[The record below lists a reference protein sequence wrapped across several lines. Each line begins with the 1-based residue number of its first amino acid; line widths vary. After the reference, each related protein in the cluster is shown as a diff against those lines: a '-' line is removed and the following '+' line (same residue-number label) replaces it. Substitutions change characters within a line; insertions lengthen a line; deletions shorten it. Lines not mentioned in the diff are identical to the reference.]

1 MGRPEA
7 AAISWRDRAA
17 MGRPEAAAIS
27 WRDRV
32 AMGRPQAA
40 RTRAWGDW
48 RSNLPVLPVLPVLMK
63 SASALI
69 VGGGIVGASVAWH
82 LARLGWRDVVIADR
96 ASGPGGGSS
105 ARTAGV
111 FHAGFSAPLLVR
123 LSLLSREKLARFR
136 EDTGTEAGY
145 AATGHLRVAQSPDE
159 MERLRVQLRTQ
170 RSEGVIDVRELGAD
184 EVGRLNPAL
193 SPAGITGGAFAPSD
207 GVFLPMQV
215 LAGYLAAAE
224 RQGVRMLWGTDVQ
237 GFKRNSTRRITAA
250 VTSLGTMRVGAVV
263 NATGAWAA
271 PLADRAGVALPVL
284 PLRRQV
290 LRIAAGQALPPNLP
304 PTSFASDGFFCR
316 QDDDR
321 LLVMRPTPGIRGRP
335 WDAAVEPAWIEET
348 AALARKRLPAL
359 AGASLDVEGSWGGLY
374 EISPDHHPVLGA
386 TAECENFFMANGS
399 SGHGAMHAPALG
411 QLLAEL
417 MTEGET
423 PAMDVLP
430 LRLARFSEGSAN
442 PGPVL
447 P

>member
-1 MGRPEA
+1 MGRPQA
-7 AAISWRDRAA
+7 AAVSSRDRA
-17 MGRPEAAAIS
+17 
-27 WRDRV
+27 

-48 RSNLPVLPVLPVLMK
+48 RSNLPVLPVLPALPVLMK
-63 SASALI
+63 SASVLI

-82 LARLGWRDVVIADR
+82 LARLGWRDVAIADR

-111 FHAGFSAPLLVR
+111 FHTGFSAPLLVR

-136 EDTGTEAGY
+136 EDTGSDAGY
-145 AATGHLRVAQSPDE
+145 ATTGFLRVAQDSDD
-159 MERLRVQLRTQ
+159 MDRLRTQLRTQ
-170 RSEGVIDVRELGAD
+170 RSEGIIDVRELGAE
-184 EVGRLNPAL
+184 EVVRLNPAL

-207 GVFLPMQV
+207 GVFRPMQV
-215 LAGYLAAAE
+215 LAGYLAAAG
-224 RQGVRMLWGTDVQ
+224 RQGVRMLWGTEVQ
-237 GFKRNSTRRITAA
+237 GFKRSSARRITAA

-290 LRIAAGQALPPNLP
+290 LSVPTGQALPPNLP
-304 PTSFASDGFFCR
+304 LTTFASDGFFCR
-316 QDDDR
+316 QEDDR

-335 WDAAVEPAWIEET
+335 WDATVEPAWIEET
-348 AALARKRLPAL
+348 AALVRERLPAL
-359 AGASLDVEGSWGGLY
+359 GRAPLDTGGSWGGLY

-386 TAECENFFMANGS
+386 AAECDNFFMANGS

-417 MTEGET
+417 MTDGET
-423 PAMDVLP
+423 PAMDVVP
-430 LRLARFSEGSAN
+430 LRLARFSEGAAN
-442 PGPVL
+442 PRAVL